1 MPTYYHK
8 NGEQHKHG
16 QSTIIRSDFAFFRQC
31 DIFIFHFSSDKN
43 VKKSMVFD
51 GDQNKY
57 ISNLLQSNIEHKIT
71 TLYGMK

>member
-1 MPTYYHK
+1 MASLRLLDRIL
-8 NGEQHKHG
+8 Q
-16 QSTIIRSDFAFFRQC
+16 FFRQC
-31 DIFIFHFSSDKN
+31 DIFIFLYSSDKN

-71 TLYGMK
+71 TLYGMKNKCTNLIANWI